1 MATTKV
7 KIISSAVALLGNAP
21 VTTLNNAN
29 DLVNAAEQAYDLLLP
44 SVLANN
50 NWRFAVQIQQLSKTL
65 EVPPQET
72 LYSAVYLLP
81 AGYLKTIRVYPQNY
95 GWEIFQSNKV
105 YTNFNTTSPFYMEY
119 VFQPD
124 PSLLPSYFVSYF
136 VYEIAA
142 YLALSNAQKPE
153 YFSVLEQRRVSAL
166 AMAAASDAQNRPNS
180 SQVDFPVLSN
190 RTASQFTSISL

>member
-21 VTTLNNAN
+21 VTTLDNAN
-29 DLVNAAEQAYDLLLP
+29 DLVISAEQAYDLLLP
-44 SVLANN
+44 SVLSNAP
-50 NWRFAVQIQQLSKTL
+50 WRFATTIQQLSKTL
-65 EVPPQET
+65 ETPPTET
-72 LYSAVYLLP
+72 LYESIYLLP
-81 AGYLKTIRVYPQNY
+81 AGYLKTIRVFPQNY
-95 GWEIFQSNKV
+95 AWEIFESKKL
-105 YTNFNTTSPFYMEY
+105 YTSFNTDEPFYMEY

-153 YFSVLEQRRVSAL
+153 YFNVLETRRVSSQ
-166 AMAAASDAQNRPNS
+166 AMAVASDAQNRPNS
-180 SQVDFPVLSN
+180 SQIDFPVLTN
-190 RTASQFTSISL
+190 RATEQYISINL